1 MDTNKYPTLIKE
13 TVEDFV
19 EIYENEG
26 EHRCL
31 QILAHYILD
40 DVLPY
45 ADGEEG
51 EALEYVSTLLTC
63 VQLRL
68 ELKQMEDRSDY
79 NAPRI
84 EEIENQLN
92 K

>member
-1 MDTNKYPTLIKE
+1 MDPNKYPNLKE
-13 TVEDFV
+13 EVQDFV

-26 EHRCL
+26 EHKCL
-31 QILAHYILD
+31 QTFAKYILD

-45 ADGEEG
+45 EDGDPG
-51 EALEYVSTLLTC
+51 EAFEYVSTLVTC

-68 ELKQMEDRSDY
+68 ELNQMD
-79 NAPRI
+79 
-84 EEIENQLN
+84 N

>member
-1 MDTNKYPTLIKE
+1 MNPNKYPNLKE
-13 TVEDFV
+13 EVQDFV
-19 EIYENEG
+19 EIYETQG
-26 EHRCL
+26 EHKCL
-31 QILAHYILD
+31 QIFAKTITE

-51 EALEYVSTLLTC
+51 EALEYLSTLLTS

-68 ELKQMEDRSDY
+68 ELNRELWTTLSK
-79 NAPRI
+79 
-84 EEIENQLN
+84 IEN

>member
-1 MDTNKYPTLIKE
+1 MDPNKYPNLKE
-13 TVEDFV
+13 EVRDFV

-31 QILAHYILD
+31 QIFAKTITE

-51 EALEYVSTLLTC
+51 EALEYLSTLLTC
-63 VQLRL
+63 VQLKL
-68 ELKQMEDRSDY
+68 ELKQLEDRSDY

-84 EEIENQLN
+84 QEIENQLN